1 MYDLDLDMGDKLFF
15 SEKLSS
21 TELENDVNPNTL
33 SKRQHEK

>member
-1 MYDLDLDMGDKLFF
+1 MYDLDMLLGDKLFF

-33 SKRQHEK
+33 SKSQHEK